1 MIDKCF
7 LIYKTKQM
15 QYEDINLVLGSYIT
29 LLSDILQIHF
39 TKDSLMNMQK
49 RKEKKMN
56 ENKY

>member
-1 MIDKCF
+1 
-7 LIYKTKQM
+7 M

-56 ENKY
+56 ENKYQLH